1 MNKLK
6 EEIERIKSLFN
17 EERLYG
23 NPINEV
29 CDNEEEAKTFLK
41 GKGYSVY
48 NLNKTKEDQKEL
60 CKFPSDN
67 LDCVAKILRDNNIK
81 YSQFD
86 HEGKCV
92 ISVNDVKGDVKKTY
106 QFMNKNNE
114 YAFRYRSDVPFNQKQ
129 IDPTK
134 TKKFKVFDAR
144 GEFICSGDDIKIEY
158 KIDQYI
164 EEGSNEW
171 VSHKNNK
178 NTTSTIT
185 LKKIQ
190 K

>member
-1 MNKLK
+1 MDTLK
-6 EEIERIKSLFN
+6 KEIERIKSLFT

-23 NPINEV
+23 NSINEV
-29 CDNEEEAKTFLK
+29 CDDEEEAKTFLK

-67 LDCVAKILRDNNIK
+67 LDCVAKILRDNGIK

-86 HEGKCV
+86 HEGKC
-92 ISVNDVKGDVKKTY
+92 IITVNDSKGDVKKTY

-114 YAFRYRSDVPFNQKQ
+114 YAFRYRNDVPFHQKE
-129 IDPTK
+129 IDDTE

-171 VSHKNNK
+171 EKHRNSKT
-178 NTTSTIT
+178 TTSKIS
-185 LKKIQ
+185 LEKIQ

>member
-1 MNKLK
+1 M
-6 EEIERIKSLFN
+6 
-17 EERLYG
+17 
-23 NPINEV
+23 
-29 CDNEEEAKTFLK
+29 
-41 GKGYSVY
+41 
-48 NLNKTKEDQKEL
+48 

-67 LDCVAKILRDNNIK
+67 LDCIAKILTDNNIK

-92 ISVNDVKGDVKKTY
+92 IAVNDSKGDVKKTY
-106 QFMNKNNE
+106 QYMNKNKE
-114 YAFRYRSDVPFNQKQ
+114 YAFRYRNDVPFPQKE
-129 IDPTK
+129 IDDTE

-144 GEFICSGDDIKIEY
+144 GEFICSGDDIEIEF

-164 EEGSNEW
+164 EEGSNKW
-171 VSHKNNK
+171 KKHKSGNSIRSKIN
-178 NTTSTIT
+178 

>member
-1 MNKLK
+1 MDTLK
-6 EEIERIKSLFN
+6 EELERIKSLFT

-23 NPINEV
+23 NSINEV
-29 CDNEEEAKTFLK
+29 CDDEEEAKTFLK
-41 GKGYSVY
+41 SKGYSVY
-48 NLNKTKEDQKEL
+48 NLNKTKEEQKEM

-67 LDCVAKILRDNNIK
+67 LDCVAKILRDNGIK

-86 HEGKCV
+86 HEGKC
-92 ISVNDVKGDVKKTY
+92 IITVNDSKGDVKKTY

-114 YAFRYRSDVPFNQKQ
+114 YAFRYRNDVPFHQKE
-129 IDPTK
+129 IDDTE

-164 EEGSNEW
+164 EEGSDEW
-171 VSHKNNK
+171 VSHRNSKSI
-178 NTTSTIT
+178 TSKIS
-185 LKKIQ
+185 LENIQ